1 MKARSVAKQG
11 TRKRTTPQAAVTVA
25 TQPVTVAHPAPVEN
39 GPRLAT
45 FNRGQ
50 SEEMRVNFSEFN
62 GHYFISLRI
71 WYTTPDGRSL
81 PDRSRGMTVK
91 LRELQEFAQAMQ
103 LALGMA
109 AAHG

>member
-1 MKARSVAKQG
+1 MKAPSVRKQG
-11 TRKRTTPQAAVTVA
+11 TRKRTTSRAAVA
-25 TQPVTVAHPAPVEN
+25 SPTQPATVAHPAPVEN

-45 FNRGQ
+45 FNRGP

-62 GHYFISLRI
+62 GHYFVSLRI

-81 PDRSRGMTVK
+81 PDRSRGLTVK
-91 LRELQEFAQAMQ
+91 LRELPEFTQAMQ
-103 LALGMA
+103 IALGMA